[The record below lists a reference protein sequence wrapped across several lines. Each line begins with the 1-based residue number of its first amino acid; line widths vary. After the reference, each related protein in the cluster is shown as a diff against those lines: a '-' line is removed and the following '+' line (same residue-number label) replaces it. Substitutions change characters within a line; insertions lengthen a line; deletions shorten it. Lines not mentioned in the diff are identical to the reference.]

1 MTNICIRICKYES
14 KYLYSYLYLPFFVN
28 PNIFIL
34 VFKKNVKSNHKMLYF
49 LLLQIK
55 YHKMYLWYHRGNL
68 GTALLQQ
75 TIFWRFHLKPTK
87 IIIHLAITRILLFS
101 WHFIF
106 HPYFVAFRKQA
117 KFQYESISPLSEG
130 KHNKWLNSSLLKPPQ
145 RTKKQCK
152 YILCKEIFFS
162 VWFYP

>member
-1 MTNICIRICKYES
+1 MYIESWKRAKFSLFIVQFFLMICVINVWQIFVFVFANTSPNICIPICIY
-14 KYLYSYLYLPFFVN
+14 PFFVN

-34 VFKKNVKSNHKMLYF
+34 VFKNNVKSNHKMLYF

-87 IIIHLAITRILLFS
+87 IIIQLAFTRILLFS

-130 KHNKWLNSSLLKPPQ
+130 AI
-145 RTKKQCK
+145 KKN
-152 YILCKEIFFS
+152 ITNG
-162 VWFYP
+162 